1 MCSGP
6 TLTLTGSALPPSA
19 FQGPSNQIDN
29 EGLWL
34 YNTLWWSE
42 HHQCVHVF
50 GLSTTVHMV
59 LPTTVLGYHNKMDG
73 LSGYSH
79 TIKINDSFLYWIP
92 SHSTEKKHHITINKS
107 TTNFNTSAISVI
119 IVPLLITRTF
129 PRASYS
135 NSPSLVSSSA
145 SSSSHW
151 KDIIIIIDIVW
162 LCEVREAAKKMLFFR
177 T

>member
-6 TLTLTGSALPPSA
+6 TLTLRGSAMPPSA

-50 GLSTTVHMV
+50 GLSSSTYGFQCLVIKTKWMV
-59 LPTTVLGYHNKMDG
+59 WAATLTPSK
-73 LSGYSH
+73 S
-79 TIKINDSFLYWIP
+79 TIASSIVFLHIFYR
-92 SHSTEKKHHITINKS
+92 KKHYITKTNS
-107 TTNFNTSAISVI
+107 TTNFNMSAISFII

-129 PRASYS
+129 PSWFHHSYS
-135 NSPSLVSSSA
+135 NSPSLVSSAA
-145 SSSSHW
+145 SSYW
-151 KDIIIIIDIVW
+151 
-162 LCEVREAAKKMLFFR
+162 
-177 T
+177 